1 MNKQSVLLPG
11 AQGTWDSYISKYQP
25 DSQKVLDN
33 MFTANSKNFLT
44 DQTGMIDKRQ
54 GGVTWNRTSFSGPA
68 RDSYD
73 AIFESGAQH
82 YLRVGQGILSA
93 STGNGIFT
101 TIQSGFATFGN
112 FEFATYQDRV
122 YGDNGINPAIVYDTI
137 TSYGGVTY
145 PFTTGMTKPMGAQPP
160 LTAPVS
166 HTPTSGGSIPVGP
179 HRYEV
184 TFMYYGSEESNGSP
198 ASAVQTT
205 TSGFQTILLTSV
217 PIGGYGVTA
226 RNIYRDNNDGVFLLL
241 DTINDNTTTTY
252 TDTLAQGS
260 TPTPIPTDNGTPPT
274 FSKIALWLDSLWVA
288 PTGNTNT
295 LVYSNAGSP
304 DIFAGNNFVRCQS
317 DDIITAILVYNG
329 TLYVWGLHSFGS
341 IQGTT
346 PDTFYYYNISNT
358 IGCTDNRSI
367 QIRSVV
373 SIPTLWWLSSK
384 GIYFSNGYTVEYGSD
399 LIQDLVNLQLSQVN
413 YTLGTNVQNSQAQ
426 YAGDTYTP
434 GIDIMSIPGTITT
447 LEPEADYSQT
457 SDWLGGSVVTN
468 LKTSDSN
475 FAEAPTQFA
484 PTLASGVYGG
494 QAEPDGSGNN
504 ITLIPFSGFTGDSST
519 TFTNAE
525 GPSDGSQWSVGQ
537 PFFVPSNG
545 TLTSVT
551 VFVGNFGSS
560 GTDTARIMVWATTA
574 GHPGTVLFTGTTQNV
589 GSAGSFMSDT
599 PNISLSTG
607 TEYWLG
613 YQNITQAGPGAAGA
627 VYGNTTFTLATANSS
642 SALWNAQGGVYKPI
656 NIGFGNPTIV
666 TIRCSYVFSPV
677 ATPATG
683 TWASPIYDS
692 GVVSGAIPNTLT
704 ITATYPMNT
713 SSSITVYTSASASMT
728 SPNTQTFVNL
738 NGTVSLSLTGLEFW
752 QVVITVSTTDNRDV
766 PLVSAPVIVFS
777 TMAVWVSQ
785 PINATSDNTGWD
797 TLTFTGNVSMGTS
810 ITIAIATSPDNI
822 TYSSFGPIG
831 SALTEPWAKI
841 QFILTTDAGDT
852 ISPSLSEIT
861 LTWSLTSTITSSPID
876 TGTVPSGFST
886 MQFVQSNAPAGAV
899 TMYIRTATTA
909 LGLSSATYVLVPNG
923 TFPNLTPDEFVQW
936 KLVLM
941 SSVNN
946 DPQITSVTVNWFI
959 GTGTVGVRVAS
970 LFYNKTYYLSVATIG
985 ATANDTL
992 IQLDQFGKWRIQ
1004 KDNSVGT
1011 LLLYF
1016 NTLYFSDGV
1025 NGNIYNGFI
1034 APTDNGTPIVMDV
1047 RTKAWHEADDIFLK
1061 LPRGLKVTGLHTGT
1075 LIHAYYSMDRGN
1087 TWVEMFN
1094 EMGAFGYQTTTSG
1107 LEFVTLFVPDAD
1119 TLAPGRTLMFRL
1131 VSPDMFP
1138 CSIINFEPTM
1148 YSRKGRYLSG
1158 GL

>member
-1 MNKQSVLLPG
+1 M
-11 AQGTWDSYISKYQP
+11 
-25 DSQKVLDN
+25 
-33 MFTANSKNFLT
+33 
-44 DQTGMIDKRQ
+44 
-54 GGVTWNRTSFSGPA
+54 
-68 RDSYD
+68 
-73 AIFESGAQH
+73 
-82 YLRVGQGILSA
+82 
-93 STGNGIFT
+93 
-101 TIQSGFATFGN
+101 
-112 FEFATYQDRV
+112 
-122 YGDNGINPAIVYDTI
+122 
-137 TSYGGVTY
+137 
-145 PFTTGMTKPMGAQPP
+145 
-160 LTAPVS
+160 
-166 HTPTSGGSIPVGP
+166 
-179 HRYEV
+179 
-184 TFMYYGSEESNGSP
+184 
-198 ASAVQTT
+198 
-205 TSGFQTILLTSV
+205 
-217 PIGGYGVTA
+217 
-226 RNIYRDNNDGVFLLL
+226 
-241 DTINDNTTTTY
+241 
-252 TDTLAQGS
+252 
-260 TPTPIPTDNGTPPT
+260 
-274 FSKIALWLDSLWVA
+274 
-288 PTGNTNT
+288 
-295 LVYSNAGSP
+295 
-304 DIFAGNNFVRCQS
+304 
-317 DDIITAILVYNG
+317 
-329 TLYVWGLHSFGS
+329 
-341 IQGTT
+341 
-346 PDTFYYYNISNT
+346 
-358 IGCTDNRSI
+358 
-367 QIRSVV
+367 
-373 SIPTLWWLSSK
+373 
-384 GIYFSNGYTVEYGSD
+384 
-399 LIQDLVNLQLSQVN
+399 
-413 YTLGTNVQNSQAQ
+413 
-426 YAGDTYTP
+426 
-434 GIDIMSIPGTITT
+434 
-447 LEPEADYSQT
+447 
-457 SDWLGGSVVTN
+457 
-468 LKTSDSN
+468 
-475 FAEAPTQFA
+475 
-484 PTLASGVYGG
+484 
-494 QAEPDGSGNN
+494 
-504 ITLIPFSGFTGDSST
+504 
-519 TFTNAE
+519 
-525 GPSDGSQWSVGQ
+525 
-537 PFFVPSNG
+537 
-545 TLTSVT
+545 
-551 VFVGNFGSS
+551 
-560 GTDTARIMVWATTA
+560 
-574 GHPGTVLFTGTTQNV
+574 
-589 GSAGSFMSDT
+589 
-599 PNISLSTG
+599 
-607 TEYWLG
+607 
-613 YQNITQAGPGAAGA
+613 
-627 VYGNTTFTLATANSS
+627 
-642 SALWNAQGGVYKPI
+642 
-656 NIGFGNPTIV
+656 
-666 TIRCSYVFSPV
+666 
-677 ATPATG
+677 
-683 TWASPIYDS
+683 
-692 GVVSGAIPNTLT
+692 
-704 ITATYPMNT
+704 
-713 SSSITVYTSASASMT
+713 MT
-728 SPNTQTFVNL
+728 SPNTQTFSNL
-738 NGTVSLSLTGLEFW
+738 NGSGSLTLTGLRYW
-752 QVVITVSTTDNRDV
+752 QIIITVNTTNNENI
-766 PLVSAPVIVFS
+766 PLVSAPTVVFN
-777 TMAVWVSQ
+777 TIAVWVSQ